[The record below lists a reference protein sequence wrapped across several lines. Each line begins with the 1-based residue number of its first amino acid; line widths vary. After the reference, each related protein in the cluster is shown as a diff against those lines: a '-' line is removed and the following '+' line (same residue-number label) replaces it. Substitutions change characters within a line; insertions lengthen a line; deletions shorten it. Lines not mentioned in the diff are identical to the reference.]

1 MKIPDNKTND
11 STQHFPNR
19 EVIFGFS
26 KIIIIII
33 ILVAL
38 FSLSEKK

>member
-1 MKIPDNKTND
+1 M
-11 STQHFPNR
+11 QHFPNC

>member
-1 MKIPDNKTND
+1 M
-11 STQHFPNR
+11 QYFPNC

-26 KIIIIII
+26 KIIIIIII

>member
-1 MKIPDNKTND
+1 M
-11 STQHFPNR
+11 QYFPNC

>member
-11 STQHFPNR
+11 STQHFPSY
-19 EVIFGFS
+19 EAIFGFS
-26 KIIIIII
+26 TIIIII

>member
-11 STQHFPNR
+11 STQHFPKC

-26 KIIIIII
+26 KMIIII

-38 FSLSEKK
+38 FSLSEKQ